1 MPENIILNELRRLI
15 LLKVGINIINPSDCK
30 AISIQIQK
38 ELNKTISETTIKR
51 IFGFAEIKN
60 QFSRYT
66 INVLKEF
73 ANDQDVKSET
83 LSTAAFPEYNDDL
96 FAVTQN
102 AKAISSNTIKHIKNR
117 SNLPYE
123 MTIGRKFAKY
133 DFDYFYLSEQSFT
146 AFISQPGYGKSILLS
161 HLVHNLFLADN
172 SPYQNDAILFINAA
186 DLFSSQYENLSM
198 EDVIKIKLGI
208 HQSTDLIA
216 YFNEQYQI
224 HERKLIIVIDG
235 FAELLVNKVSK
246 PKIFEKIINLIS
258 EIDDSSG
265 IKLMLSMRSTMWNRF
280 YQLIKSKTFITNKW
294 FKGSY
299 YNLTENSNIPALTP
313 QETEEILK
321 KISPFEKITISE
333 KLKEQLKFPFHIY
346 WYYQLKEK
354 YPDFN
359 SFTNIVFYEI
369 VDHFIQEKVYQSNYA
384 TEKNLYCKKLIQLTN
399 FGLNDNSVL
408 KSDLIKEISTF
419 KNAYMELLVDGILME
434 VKQYENGLSIEY
446 VKFVQPHV
454 FEYFLFLELLD
465 VFNYQLNVA
474 FFKHINTE
482 YFGNPSRFQLLQWVL
497 RFSLRNDNFEAVDHI
512 LSLNLTNYEKNYLIY
527 FIAENFS
534 YISKENSTL
543 ITQLEQKGIHKVL
556 IKHLINFD
564 FVDSTYK
571 EAIKTLLFIVKD
583 PENAVFY
590 HTILGILD
598 CLSLDQEFIFSRIEK
613 LQALGYHPDKWL
625 IDPHTA
631 LEIIYLKNKGITLAK
646 SDLLLKIEN
655 FKSDPLS
662 LHHQDKEF
670 PSTRDILSFLLMLT
684 INLFY
689 GNPSEVIKIT
699 SSIATLYPKLFTSRK
714 PFAIYLLNVLAVAKA
729 RTQPDSKTDQME
741 VILTNLMSKKY
752 KTTTLYA
759 QTLFHSL
766 KAYQYKNKMEYEKA
780 LSMVYENIEVY
791 KRNNLTIYEI
801 FAYNL
806 VINIF
811 NAMGKNEMAN
821 NYTFKKMNILEEKS
835 VNTAP
840 FHSTIHN

>member
-1 MPENIILNELRRLI
+1 MPENIVLDELRRLI
-15 LLKVGINIINPSDCK
+15 LLKVGIHIINPSDCK
-30 AISIQIQK
+30 AISIQIQR

-73 ANDQDVKSET
+73 VNGQGIET
-83 LSTAAFPEYNDDL
+83 DSLAMAVFPEYSDNL
-96 FAVTQN
+96 NTVVQK
-102 AKAISSNTIKHIKNR
+102 AKSISLNTIKHIKNR

-161 HLVHNLFLADN
+161 HLVYNLFIIDDA
-172 SPYQNDAILFINAA
+172 PYQNDAIFFINAV
-186 DLFSSQYENLSM
+186 DLFSNQHENFSI
-198 EDVIKIKLGI
+198 EDLIKVKLGI
-208 HQSTDLIA
+208 NQSTDLIA

-224 HERKLIIVIDG
+224 HQQKLLIIIDG
-235 FAELLVNKVSK
+235 FPELLVSKVSK

-265 IKLMLSMRSTMWNRF
+265 IKLVLSMRSTMWNRF
-280 YQLIKSKTFITNKW
+280 YQLIRTRTFITSKW

-299 YNLTENSNIPALTP
+299 YNLNENSNIPALTP
-313 QETEEILK
+313 YETEEILK
-321 KISPFEKITISE
+321 KINPFEQITISE
-333 KLKEQLKFPFHIY
+333 KLKDQLKFPFHIY

-354 YPDFN
+354 YPDFD
-359 SFTNIVFYEI
+359 SYTNIVFYEI

-384 TEKNLYCKKLIQLTN
+384 TEKNLYCKRLIQLAN
-399 FGLNDNSVL
+399 FGLNDNIVL
-408 KSDLIKEISTF
+408 KSDLIKDISAF
-419 KNAYMELLVDGILME
+419 KNAYMELLADGILME
-434 VKQYENGLSIEY
+434 VKQYENGIYLEY

-465 VFNYQLNVA
+465 LFNYRLNED
-474 FFKHINTE
+474 FFEHINRE
-482 YFGNPSRFQLLQWVL
+482 YIGNPCRFQLLQWSL
-497 RFSLRNDNFEAVDHI
+497 RFALRNDNFEAVGHI
-512 LSLNLTNYEKNYLIY
+512 LGVNLTNYEKNYLIY

-534 YISKENSTL
+534 YLSKENAAIT
-543 ITQLEQKGIHKVL
+543 TQLEQNGIHKVL

-571 EAIKTLLFIVKD
+571 DAISSLLLIVKD

-590 HTILGILD
+590 HTILGIFE
-598 CLSLDQEFIFSRIEK
+598 CLSLDQGLLFARIEK
-613 LQALGYHPDKWL
+613 LETLNYDAEKWL
-625 IDPHTA
+625 IDPHVA
-631 LEIIYLKNKGITLAK
+631 LEIIYLKNKGMTLVK
-646 SDLLLKIEN
+646 SDMLLKIEN
-655 FKSDPLS
+655 FKSDPFS
-662 LHHQDKEF
+662 LNNQGKEL
-670 PSTRDILSFLLMLT
+670 PSAKDVLSFLLMVT

-689 GNPSEVIKIT
+689 GSPAEVTKIIN
-699 SSIATLYPKLFTSRK
+699 SISTLYPKLFTSKK

-729 RTQPDSKTDQME
+729 KIKPDPKTDQME
-741 VILTNLMSKKY
+741 VILSNLMTKKY

-759 QTLFHSL
+759 QTLFQSL

-780 LSMVYENIEVY
+780 LKLAYENIEIY
-791 KRNNLTIYEI
+791 KRNNLAIHEI
-801 FAYNL
+801 SSYNL

-811 NAMGKNEMAN
+811 KAMGNNEMAN
-821 NYTFKKMNILEEKS
+821 NYTFIKMNILDNKS

-840 FHSTIHN
+840 FHSTLGN